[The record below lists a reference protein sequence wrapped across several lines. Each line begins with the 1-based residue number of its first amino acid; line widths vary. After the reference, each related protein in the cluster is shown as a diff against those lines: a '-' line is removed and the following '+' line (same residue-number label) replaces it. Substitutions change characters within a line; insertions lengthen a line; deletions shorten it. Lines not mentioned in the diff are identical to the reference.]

1 MKKMDTQSPTP
12 SIRSPVMAIKKHS
25 EKILEEITEKFM
37 EKILDMANQNVKKKC
52 TQEISRHQK
61 SRT

>member
-1 MKKMDTQSPTP
+1 
-12 SIRSPVMAIKKHS
+12 
-25 EKILEEITEKFM
+25 M

-61 SRT
+61 SRTWEDTEAINELREDFNKHQVKQRTL

>member
-12 SIRSPVMAIKKHS
+12 SLRSPVMSSKNHS
-25 EKILEEITEKFM
+25 EEILEEITEKFM
-37 EKILDMANQNVKKKC
+37 EKIVDMANQNVKKC

>member
-1 MKKMDTQSPTP
+1 MSSKN
-12 SIRSPVMAIKKHS
+12 HS
-25 EKILEEITEKFM
+25 EEILEEITEKFM
-37 EKILDMANQNVKKKC
+37 EKIVDMANQNVKKC